1 MAQTLAELVLKIR
14 SDDTAKVK
22 KDLADIEAQ
31 LKRIE
36 AQASRSMRSFNA
48 QQSRLLR
55 GQVGQTSGSSANPM
69 AGTAQALREVTKE
82 LERMNKPLNAAL
94 DGFTQIAQIL
104 TNKQVAN
111 ALYGSR
117 GGRATVSPYK
127 AGMGFSAALKSRI
140 YEHRSTLFPMN
151 PFHRYAEEIG
161 ISPEGD
167 IEMIGGRRLGIKG
180 MIAHMKMRRDLAFGE
195 NYPGGQQLR
204 AKAYNAM
211 IGFQEGSGNLTARP
225 LAGAF
230 GMATNAAMGLAG
242 ALVTATTALANYAKE
257 ASNASVE
264 RESLR
269 ARLGGLNRQGSSV
282 DQVLGLAREVAGP
295 SKFTT
300 RQMEQMSAQ
309 VLSYGLNV
317 ERVLP
322 LIGKLGNAFGAGPE
336 QLSMYGNAFGQL
348 AGGQM
353 PDIQVL
359 NQMGITK
366 AMLKDRGVKFKGSE
380 LVSSTEKVMVEMEKI
395 INEKYKKVTQL
406 MASTTESTRANIQ
419 DSLDQIQISF
429 GDAINKG
436 IAPFEA
442 GLATVL
448 KDLEGSRFAT
458 AVAND
463 LIAPITAFTNT
474 VTNLSDALKQLIAY
488 TAAFATALPRQL
500 GAAVK
505 EWNGVSTQQNFI
517 GGLQRVGSR
526 SMTIFRGLA
535 GLFDPTGSGFGAT
548 TNIPETAKK
557 YLDEMNRQEKNRTP
571 SNKKR
576 LLDPFGGILPFGGG
590 ADDKDEKSKAKRTLE
605 KIENNTRKSAEL
617 LDLRRQTI
625 GGGEIASLGI
635 TGAEIAG
642 MGLKN
647 RSEISLRSPIRPDT
661 QVIRGI
667 KDLVYGNMNFALQ
680 GSPINRV
687 RF

>member
-14 SDDTAKVK
+14 SDDTTRIK
-22 KDLADIEAQ
+22 KDLADIETA

-36 AQASRSMRSFNA
+36 SQAARSMRGFNA

-55 GQVGQTSGSSANPM
+55 GQVGQTSGSSGNVM
-69 AGTAQALREVTKE
+69 AGTASALREVTKE
-82 LERMNKPLNAAL
+82 LEKMHKPLNAAI
-94 DGFTQIAQIL
+94 DGFTQIGQIL
-104 TNKQVAN
+104 SNKTVAN
-111 ALYGSR
+111 ALYGGRGSR
-117 GGRATVSPYK
+117 AVAPPYVS
-127 AGMGFSAALKSRI
+127 GMGMSAAF
-140 YEHRSTLFPMN
+140 RSTLDRHRKSLFPMN
-151 PFHRYAEEIG
+151 PFHRMAEDIG
-161 ISPEGD
+161 VSASGD
-167 IEMIGGRRLGIKG
+167 IEVIGGGRLGIKG
-180 MIAHMKMRRDLAFGE
+180 ALANMRQRRDMAFGE
-195 NYPGGQQLR
+195 TYPGGQQNR

-211 IGFQEGSGNLTARP
+211 MGFQEGSGNLTTRP

-230 GMATNAAMGLAG
+230 GMAQNAAMGLAG
-242 ALVTATTALANYAKE
+242 ALVSATASLVAYAKE
-257 ASNASVE
+257 ASNASVD

-269 ARLGGLNRQGSSV
+269 ARLGGLDKKGSSV
-282 DQVLGLAREVAGP
+282 DQILGLSREVAGP

-309 VLSYGLNV
+309 ILSFGLNA
-317 ERVLP
+317 ERILP

-366 AMLKDRGVKFKGSE
+366 AMLKNRGVQFKGSE
-380 LVSSTEKVMVEMEKI
+380 LISSTEKVMVEMERI
-395 INEKYKKVTQL
+395 INDKYKKVTQL

-419 DSLDQIQISF
+419 DSLDGIQISF
-429 GDAINKG
+429 GDAINRG
-436 IAPFEA
+436 LAPFEA
-442 GLATVL
+442 GLSTVL
-448 KDLEGSRFAT
+448 KDIEGSRFAE
-458 AVAND
+458 AVAKD
-463 LIAPITAFTNT
+463 LISPLETFTGT
-474 VTNLSDALKQLIAY
+474 VNNLTDALKQLIAY
-488 TAAFATALPRQL
+488 TAAFASAIPRQL
-500 GAAVK
+500 AKAVD
-505 EWNGVSTQQNFI
+505 EWNGASTQQNMV

-526 SMTIFRGLA
+526 SMTILRFLG
-535 GLFDPTGSGFGAT
+535 GLFDPTGSGLGAT
-548 TNIPETAKK
+548 SNIPDTAQK
-557 YLDEMNRQEKNRTP
+557 YLDQMNKKGTAGVP

-576 LLDPFGGILPFGGG
+576 LADPFGGILPFGSG
-590 ADDKDEKSKAKRTLE
+590 DDGKKEKAKRTLE

-625 GGGEIASLGI
+625 GGGEIGSLGI

-642 MGLKN
+642 MGLRN

-667 KDLVYGNMNFALQ
+667 KDLVYGSMNFALQ

>member
-14 SDDTAKVK
+14 SDDTTKVK

-36 AQASRSMRSFNA
+36 TQASRSMRSFNT

-55 GQVGQTSGSSANPM
+55 GQMGQTTGSSVNPM
-69 AGTAQALREVTKE
+69 AGTAQALREVTRE
-82 LERMNKPLNAAL
+82 LDRMNKPLNAAL

-117 GGRATVSPYK
+117 GGRASLGAPS
-127 AGMGFSAALKSRI
+127 GMRAAMISGIYSSRKSI
-140 YEHRSTLFPMN
+140 FPVN
-151 PFHRYAEEIG
+151 PFARGASEIG
-161 ISPEGD
+161 ISPEGE
-167 IEMIGGRRLGIKG
+167 IEVVPGKRIGFKT
-180 MIAHMKMRRDLAFGE
+180 AFENIGE
-195 NYPGGQQLR
+195 RYKQRTSMMYPGGRELR
-204 AKAYNAM
+204 ARTYNALV
-211 IGFQEGSGNLTARP
+211 GFQEGSGNLTTRP

-230 GMATNAAMGLAG
+230 GLAQNAAMGLAG
-242 ALVTATTALANYAKE
+242 ALATATTALANYAKE

-269 ARLGGLNRQGSSV
+269 ARLGGLNKQGSSV
-282 DQVLGLAREVAGP
+282 DQILGLAREVAGP

-300 RQMEQMSAQ
+300 KQMEQMSAQ

-380 LVSSTEKVMVEMEKI
+380 LVSSTEKVMVEMEAI

-436 IAPFEA
+436 LGPFEGA
-442 GLATVL
+442 LATILKQIEGSGFAEAVARDL
-448 KDLEGSRFAT
+448 LSPMEAFTGTVKDLTEA
-458 AVAND
+458 
-463 LIAPITAFTNT
+463 I
-474 VTNLSDALKQLIAY
+474 KQMIAY
-488 TAAFATALPRQL
+488 TMAFATSVPRQL
-500 GAAVK
+500 GAAIK
-505 EWNGVSTQQNFI
+505 EWNNVSTQQNMI

-526 SMTIFRGLA
+526 SMTIFRFLGGLA
-535 GLFDPTGSGFGAT
+535 DPTGSGLGAT
-548 TNIPETAKK
+548 TNIPDTAKK
-557 YLDEMNRQEKNRTP
+557 YLEEMDKQAKTRTG

-590 ADDKDEKSKAKRTLE
+590 GSDEKDKKDKTKRTLE
-605 KIENNTRKSAEL
+605 KIESNTRKSAEL

-625 GGGEIASLGI
+625 GGGEIAALGV

-647 RSEISLRSPIRPDT
+647 RSEITLRSPIRPDT

-667 KDLVYGNMNFALQ
+667 KDLVYGNMNFAIQ

>member
-14 SDDTAKVK
+14 SDDTTRIK
-22 KDLADIEAQ
+22 KDLADIETA

-36 AQASRSMRSFNA
+36 TQAARSMRGFNA

-55 GQVGQTSGSSANPM
+55 GQVGQTSGSSGNVM

-82 LERMNKPLNAAL
+82 LEKMHKPLNAAI
-94 DGFTQIAQIL
+94 DGFTQIGQIL
-104 TNKQVAN
+104 SNKTVAN
-111 ALYGSR
+111 ALIGGRGSR
-117 GGRATVSPYK
+117 AVAPNYV
-127 AGMGFSAALKSRI
+127 AGMGMSAAFRSTMDT
-140 YEHRSTLFPMN
+140 HRKTLFPMN
-151 PFHRYAEEIG
+151 PFHRYTPMYDDEG
-161 ISPEGD
+161 TLVSP
-167 IEMIGGRRLGIKG
+167 GGRLGLKG
-180 MIAHMKMRRDLAFGE
+180 ALANIRHRKDMAFGN
-195 NYPGGQQLR
+195 NYPGGEGNR
-204 AKAYNAM
+204 AKAYNALM
-211 IGFQEGSGNLTARP
+211 GFQEGSGNLTTRP

-230 GMATNAAMGLAG
+230 GLAQNAAMGLAG
-242 ALVTATTALANYAKE
+242 ALVSATAALVNYAKE

-269 ARLGGLNRQGSSV
+269 ARLGGLDKKGSSV
-282 DQVLGLAREVAGP
+282 DQILGLSREVAGP

-300 RQMEQMSAQ
+300 RQMEGMSAQ
-309 VLSYGLNV
+309 ILSFGLNA
-317 ERVLP
+317 ERILP

-366 AMLKDRGVKFKGSE
+366 AMLKNRGVQFKGSE
-380 LVSSTEKVMVEMEKI
+380 LISSTEKVMVEMERI
-395 INEKYKKVTQL
+395 INDKYKKVTQL

-419 DSLDQIQISF
+419 DSLDGIQISF
-429 GDAINKG
+429 GDAINRG
-436 IAPFEA
+436 LAPFEA
-442 GLATVL
+442 GLSTVL
-448 KDLEGSRFAT
+448 KDIEGSRFAE
-458 AVAND
+458 AVAKD
-463 LIAPITAFTNT
+463 LIAPLETFTGT
-474 VTNLSDALKQLIAY
+474 VNNLTDALKQLIAY
-488 TAAFATALPRQL
+488 TAAFASAIPRQL
-500 GAAVK
+500 AKAVD
-505 EWNGVSTQQNFI
+505 EWNGASTQQNMV

-526 SMTIFRGLA
+526 SMTILRFLG
-535 GLFDPTGSGFGAT
+535 GLFDPTGSGLGAT
-548 TNIPETAKK
+548 SNIPDTAQK
-557 YLDEMNRQEKNRTP
+557 YLDQMNKKGTSGVP

-576 LLDPFGGILPFGGG
+576 LADPFGGILPFGGG
-590 ADDKDEKSKAKRTLE
+590 GGDDGKKEKAKRTLE

-625 GGGEIASLGI
+625 GGGEIGSLGI

-642 MGLKN
+642 MGLRN

>member
-1 MAQTLAELVLKIR
+1 MLAVGYDRLYNIIQPAEAAFAGRYGINVKTR
-14 SDDTAKVK
+14 AK
-22 KDLADIEAQ
+22 EAFS
-31 LKRIE
+31 KGFYSSE
-36 AQASRSMRSFNA
+36 GVGE
-48 QQSRLLR
+48 R
-55 GQVGQTSGSSANPM
+55 GFRPLEGS
-69 AGTAQALREVTKE
+69 
-82 LERMNKPLNAAL
+82 
-94 DGFTQIAQIL
+94 FTQLQ
-104 TNKQVAN
+104 Q
-111 ALYGSR
+111 
-117 GGRATVSPYK
+117 
-127 AGMGFSAALKSRI
+127 AAV
-140 YEHRSTLFPMN
+140 
-151 PFHRYAEEIG
+151 G
-161 ISPEGD
+161 
-167 IEMIGGRRLGIKG
+167 
-180 MIAHMKMRRDLAFGE
+180 
-195 NYPGGQQLR
+195 
-204 AKAYNAM
+204 
-211 IGFQEGSGNLTARP
+211 

-230 GMATNAAMGLAG
+230 I
-242 ALVTATTALANYAKE
+242 TATTLMANYAKE

-269 ARLGGLNRQGSSV
+269 ARLGGLNRNGSSV

-317 ERVLP
+317 ERILP

-366 AMLKDRGVKFKGSE
+366 AMLKQRGVQFKGSE

-429 GDAINKG
+429 GDAVNRG
-436 IAPFEA
+436 LAPFEA

-535 GLFDPTGSGFGAT
+535 GLFDPTGSGLGAT
-548 TNIPETAKK
+548 TNIPETAQK
-557 YLDEMNRQEKNRTP
+557 YLEEMNKQEKARTG

-590 ADDKDEKSKAKRTLE
+590 GSDDKDKKDKAKRTLE

>member
-14 SDDTAKVK
+14 SDDTARVK
-22 KDLADIEAQ
+22 KDLADIESA

-36 AQASRSMRSFNA
+36 TQAARSMRGFNA

-55 GQVGQTSGSSANPM
+55 GQVGQTSGSSGNVM
-69 AGTAQALREVTKE
+69 AGTASALREVTKE
-82 LERMNKPLNAAL
+82 LEKMHKPLNAAI
-94 DGFTQIAQIL
+94 DGFTQIGQIL
-104 TNKQVAN
+104 TNKTVAQ
-111 ALYGSR
+111 ALYSGRS
-117 GGRATVSPYK
+117 GRAAVQPPI
-127 AGMGFSAALKSRI
+127 GMSGVFKSVIHSR
-140 YEHRSTLFPMN
+140 RKDLFPIN
-151 PFHRYAEEIG
+151 PFHPMSGELLEDG
-161 ISPEGD
+161 TMSP
-167 IEMIGGRRLGIKG
+167 GGGRLGIKG
-180 MIAHMKMRRDLAFGE
+180 ALANLRYRRDMRFDPS
-195 NYPGGQQLR
+195 YPGGQETR
-204 AKAYNAM
+204 AKTYNALV
-211 IGFQEGSGNLTARP
+211 GFQEGSGNLTTRP

-230 GMATNAAMGLAG
+230 GLAQNAAMGLAG
-242 ALVTATTALANYAKE
+242 ALASATAALVNYAKE

-269 ARLGGLNRQGSSV
+269 ARLGGLDRKGSSV
-282 DQVLGLAREVAGP
+282 DQILGLSREVAGP

-300 RQMEQMSAQ
+300 KQMEQMSAQ

-317 ERVLP
+317 ERILP

-366 AMLKDRGVKFKGSE
+366 AMLKQRGVQFKGTE
-380 LVSSTEKVMVEMEKI
+380 LISSTEKVMVEMERI
-395 INEKYKKVTQL
+395 INDKYKKVTQL

-429 GDAINKG
+429 GDAINRG
-436 IAPFEA
+436 LAPFEA
-442 GLATVL
+442 GLSTVL
-448 KDLEGSRFAT
+448 KDIEGSRFAE
-458 AVAND
+458 AVAKD
-463 LIAPITAFTNT
+463 LVAPLTVFTGT
-474 VTNLSDALKQLIAY
+474 VNNLTDALKQLIAY
-488 TAAFATALPRQL
+488 TAAFASAVPRQL
-500 GAAVK
+500 AKAVD
-505 EWNGVSTQQNFI
+505 EWNNVSTQQNAI

-526 SMTIFRGLA
+526 SMTILRFLG
-535 GLFDPTGSGFGAT
+535 GLFDPTGSGLGAT
-548 TNIPETAKK
+548 TNIPDTAQK
-557 YLDEMNRQEKNRTP
+557 YLDQMNKKGASGVP
-571 SNKKR
+571 SNTKR
-576 LLDPFGGILPFGGG
+576 LTDPFGGILPFGGG
-590 ADDKDEKSKAKRTLE
+590 DDAGKKEKSKRTLE

-642 MGLKN
+642 IGLKN